1 MADYQD
7 PAQVVQQLNQQLE
20 QEGRRLYADGHAI
33 VENGR
38 ERHGA
43 ATMDA
48 AVQDLTEALGDAGV
62 NQLVNLARGYNQPA
76 DLIVHLSNNP
86 DRLKRLARMS
96 VEEANVELARIE
108 SQMSPHGRA
117 QGGKEPAW
125 RQAAKT
131 GGRTTEEDWRRD
143 YGSDILDD
151 QEWSR
156 RWDRRE
162 LRKMG
167 RPE

>member
-1 MADYQD
+1 MSDTEQAL
-7 PAQVVQQLNQQLE
+7 QQLLQ
-20 QEGRRLYADGHAI
+20 QEGQRLYADGHAI

-43 ATMDA
+43 STMDTA
-48 AVQDLTEALGDAGV
+48 IADLTEALGDAGV
-62 NQLVNLARGYNQPA
+62 NQLVSLARGYNQPA

-86 DRLKRLARMS
+86 DRLKRLARMTP
-96 VEEANVELARIE
+96 EEANVELARIE
-108 SQMSPHGRA
+108 SQMSPHGRP
-117 QGGKEPAW
+117 QSGKEPAW
-125 RQAAKT
+125 RQSVANK
-131 GGRTTEEDWRRD
+131 GNTTEEQWRRD
-143 YGSDILDD
+143 YGSDISDD

-167 RPE
+167 KSE